1 MINYYHVHIQLCFR
15 QERLLAVIAAVQEE
29 LQALGEGLQRRAS
42 VAAARSTLE
51 LMQDTAHAMS
61 KVRWLLCSIHRPVPH
76 QILVP
81 ARYNSMGPCAKFRWL
96 LGSASCRRALPAL
109 QAQVCICLLHEKL

>member
-1 MINYYHVHIQLCFR
+1 MHPYLKWQQVANRSNQSQR
-15 QERLLAVIAAVQEE
+15 ATTWSSRPQERLLAVIAAVQEE

-61 KVRWLLCSIHRPVPH
+61 KVR
-76 QILVP
+76 
-81 ARYNSMGPCAKFRWL
+81 
-96 LGSASCRRALPAL
+96 
-109 QAQVCICLLHEKL
+109 

>member
-1 MINYYHVHIQLCFR
+1 MWNRQHQPSSKMQATSQTDTTVSDGS

-61 KVRWLLCSIHRPVPH
+61 KVRWRCCV
-76 QILVP
+76 
-81 ARYNSMGPCAKFRWL
+81 
-96 LGSASCRRALPAL
+96 
-109 QAQVCICLLHEKL
+109 

>member
-1 MINYYHVHIQLCFR
+1 M
-15 QERLLAVIAAVQEE
+15 IAAVQEE

-61 KVRWLLCSIHRPVPH
+61 KVRQWCCVYL
-76 QILVP
+76 P
-81 ARYNSMGPCAKFRWL
+81 APR
-96 LGSASCRRALPAL
+96 SASTTSAAMQGFGPRSEPR
-109 QAQVCICLLHEKL
+109 